1 MIETIYVE
9 ESVEEHSR
17 TKKILKKFPN
27 STIIVCDRY
36 KEIFNRKKQNFRI
49 QKTSP
54 SLIIAKKN
62 NNFVLPTPKGLGIGS
77 NKNYYFSHMLNCL
90 YDCRYC
96 FLQGMYESSNFV
108 LFINFESFTNS
119 IEKIIKNNLNG
130 EKITFFSGYDCD
142 SLAMESITGFVK
154 FFLPFFEN
162 KPNTEIELRTK
173 SVAINEILNHKPFNS
188 CIIAYSFTPDEIAK
202 KNEHGAP
209 PVKSRINAMQKLS
222 NAGWKLG
229 LRLDP
234 LIYHS
239 NYKDNYKKLIDDI
252 FLKISVKSFHSIS
265 LGAMRFPKKMFN
277 KISNLYPD
285 EKLFSK
291 DFVQINKMKSYPK
304 IIESEIVN
312 YCKEYLKK
320 YIDEDQI
327 FSFDPYL

>member
-49 QKTSP
+49 QKASP
-54 SLIIAKKN
+54 SLILAKKF

-119 IEKIIKNNLNG
+119 IEKILKNNLID

-173 SVAINEILNHKPFNS
+173 SVAINEILNQKPFNS

-252 FLKISVKSFHSIS
+252 FLKIPEKSFHSIS
-265 LGAMRFPKKMFN
+265 LGPIRFPKKMFN

-291 DFVQINKMKSYPK
+291 HFVQINKMKSYPK
-304 IIESEIVN
+304 IIESEVVN
-312 YCKEYLKK
+312 YCKDYLKN